1 MDLPL
6 QLNASVGHKAY
17 VTCNVSG
24 IPRPVITWFKNGS
37 HMTRSLVREIKGYS
51 MLFFDFVQRND
62 QGTYWCEANNTEGW
76 NRSSTMNLA
85 GISKL
90 QANFS
95 QLTYFSLLLFVYL
108 IIERA
113 VVVVVVVVFVIVF
126 VLVVLLLLQLP
137 EKVIF
142 KLLSFRVIV
151 VVVFCKF
158 RVNIN
163 VTGLNAPDHP
173 AGYEGLKHRSP
184 FRLVTFIAVPNLMP
198 PCVN

>member
-85 GISKL
+85 GMSKL

-142 KLLSFRVIV
+142 KLLSCRVIV
-151 VVVFCKF
+151 VVVFLQISSQHKC
-158 RVNIN
+158 NW
-163 VTGLNAPDHP
+163 T
-173 AGYEGLKHRSP
+173 ECSRSAC
-184 FRLVTFIAVPNLMP
+184 RL
-198 PCVN
+198 